1 MFVCAR
7 NRLRSPTAEAIF
19 ASVDGIEVS
28 SAGTAPDADCPIS
41 ADLIDWADELFVMEA
56 RQRKLLLER
65 FGAALADKR
74 VVCLGVPDR
83 YEYMQPELIEV
94 LQEKMAPHLRSVLYL

>member
-19 ASVDGIEVS
+19 ASVDGVEVS

-41 ADLIDWADELFVMEA
+41 ADLIDWANELFVMES
-56 RQRKLLLER
+56 RQRKILLQR
-65 FGAALADKR
+65 FGTALADENT
-74 VVCLGVPDR
+74 VCLGVPDR
-83 YEYMQPELIEV
+83 YEYMQPELIE
-94 LQEKMAPHLRSVLYL
+94 LLRAKMAPYL